1 MSPFIEFLL
10 SHFVSFSLSLP
21 PPPPLS
27 LGVYVSVSL
36 PVCCLSHFSSDEPCF
51 LSFFSRARPR
61 KPEQQL
67 YVPRG
72 RRGLGQP
79 VLHRGPGITS
89 ASQSEPALSRP
100 QLEPSQVDDV
110 ACLEHSPAELAGNVP
125 RRESPHFGGSQS
137 KTRSVHR
144 EKRAARCQEEKSSE
158 KPGTGSAKA
167 PGSKRSRP
175 EVQLYVPR
183 GRRQHEEQSES
194 SALKGSRRASS
205 SPYTDGEASL
215 AETIDGSCERE
226 QSSVPDSGWTAEP
239 HNLETEESQGQTFES
254 QIGVPM
260 DSEVNVHKDIANTP
274 LHPSFEQSS
283 ALGEYSQEVT
293 SSMEHLSDSVGV
305 PPTLTGI
312 SADPSITAQCRLES
326 NAEDSSANV
335 VVPLTLDSMSTE
347 SSIREQHQHQCSVEE
362 LSHDV
367 EVRKLDRESTEYT
380 SSLEQCESPMKG
392 VSNNVEEV
400 HKPESEST
408 DHPSCLEQYQHENS
422 MQDVVTPSTLQNTS
436 AQDSMV
442 TEHQQQES
450 SVEGLSKSSE
460 SAVEPPTVESRSH
473 EHPCSLEQHQQ
484 GGETSTMSNV
494 TDEGVVQSALHAIS
508 DKTQNTL
515 FSGQCEPPVNMDMGD
530 AGARDACD
538 GHSGLMSVVSDFDHS
553 DSAAAANV
561 VELLADVDAE
571 FLPSRGEP
579 VFQDLALTGCM
590 ENREELSET
599 CTQEMSPVSK
609 TERPVEEILGT
620 VSVGETRAGEMCP
633 MLPSCGSVDQT
644 KESQSSISD
653 DQGHNGVDHVAK
665 DSTPVCKDVEGSCV
679 AKDSTPVCKDVQ
691 ESCVAKDSTPVCQDA
706 EESCVAKGSTPVCQ
720 DVEESCVAK
729 DSTPVCQDVEESCV
743 AKDSTPVCQDVE
755 ESCVA
760 KDSTP
765 VCQDAEESGVAKDST
780 PVCQDAE
787 ESGVAKDSTP
797 VCQDAEESCVAKDST
812 PVCLDVEER
821 THKSVTTERDDC
833 SDISANPEALSQSQA
848 QLDSAK
854 TQQDL
859 PSMSSDLQKKADFND
874 LLPNDIK
881 SSEKQMADPEVAHAA
896 SKPSDSGDG
905 FQAGAA
911 QTSQEDEEEEE
922 DSWDKIFDDNGDCL
936 DPSMIEEV
944 KP

>member
-1 MSPFIEFLL
+1 MSPFNVLL
-10 SHFVSFSLSLP
+10 NFFSLSLTLSLLVFP
-21 PPPPLS
+21 PPPPFSLS
-27 LGVYVSVSL
+27 LFLWVCVCLSL
-36 PVCCLSHFSSDEPCF
+36 FVCCLSHFSSDEPCF

-72 RRGLGQP
+72 RRDLGQP
-79 VLHRGPGITS
+79 VLHHGPGITS
-89 ASQSEPALSRP
+89 TSQSEPALSRP

-110 ACLEHSPAELAGNVP
+110 ACSEHSPAELAGNVP

-158 KPGTGSAKA
+158 KPGAGSAKA
-167 PGSKRSRP
+167 LGSKRSRP

-183 GRRQHEEQSES
+183 GRRQHEEQSEG

-205 SPYTDGEASL
+205 SPNTDGEASL
-215 AETIDGSCERE
+215 AETNDGSCERE
-226 QSSVPDSGWTAEP
+226 QSVPDPGWTGVP
-239 HNLETEESQGQTFES
+239 HDLETEESQGQTFES
-254 QIGVPM
+254 QTGVPM
-260 DSEVNVHKDIANTP
+260 DSEVNVHKDNANTP

-283 ALGEYSQEVT
+283 ALGEYFQEVT

-305 PPTLTGI
+305 PPTLNGI

-326 NAEDSSANV
+326 NAEDSSENV
-335 VVPLTLDSMSTE
+335 VVPLTLESMNTE
-347 SSIREQHQHQCSVEE
+347 SSFREQHQHQCSVEG
-362 LSHDV
+362 LSPDV
-367 EVRKLDRESTEYT
+367 EVSKLDRESPEYP

-422 MQDVVTPSTLQNTS
+422 KQDVVTPSTLQNTS
-436 AQDSMV
+436 AEDSMV
-442 TEHQQQES
+442 PEHQQQES
-450 SVEGLSKSSE
+450 SVEGLSKGSE
-460 SAVEPPTVESRSH
+460 SAVEPPTMESRSQ
-473 EHPCSLEQHQQ
+473 EHPGSLEQHQQ
-484 GGETSTMSNV
+484 GGGETLNMSNV
-494 TDEGVVQSALHAIS
+494 TDVGVVVQSALHAIS
-508 DKTQNTL
+508 DKTPNTL

-530 AGARDACD
+530 TGARDAGD
-538 GHSGLMSVVSDFDHS
+538 GHSGLMSVVSDFDPS

-561 VELLADVDAE
+561 VELLADVDTE

-579 VFQDLALTGCM
+579 VFQDLALTGCI
-590 ENREELSET
+590 ENREELPET
-599 CTQEMSPVSK
+599 YSQEMPPVSR
-609 TERPVEEILGT
+609 TEQPVEEILGT
-620 VSVGETRAGEMCP
+620 VSAGETRAGEMCP
-633 MLPSCGSVDQT
+633 TLPSCGSVDQT
-644 KESQSSISD
+644 EESQSAISD
-653 DQGHNGVDHVAK
+653 DQGHNGVDCVAK

-679 AKDSTPVCKDVQ
+679 AKDST
-691 ESCVAKDSTPVCQDA
+691 T
-706 EESCVAKGSTPVCQ
+706 
-720 DVEESCVAK
+720 
-729 DSTPVCQDVEESCV
+729 
-743 AKDSTPVCQDVE
+743 VCQDVE

-765 VCQDAEESGVAKDST
+765 VCQDAEESCVAKDFTPVCQDVEESCVAKDST
-780 PVCQDAE
+780 PVCQDEE
-787 ESGVAKDSTP
+787 ESCVAKDSTP
-797 VCQDAEESCVAKDST
+797 VCQDVEESCVSKDST

-833 SDISANPEALSQSQA
+833 SDVSANPEALSQSQT
-848 QLDSAK
+848 QPDSAK

-859 PSMSSDLQKKADFND
+859 PSMSLDLQKKA
-874 LLPNDIK
+874 DIK

-911 QTSQEDEEEEE
+911 QTSQENEDEEEEE

-944 KP
+944 KPWMLILVHTSWLTLLFPGLRMFSFLSHLHSVY